1 MDGLM
6 SKSAINLANKLSKIS
21 EHWSPKIIAQ
31 LNDYHFKLAKVQGE
45 FVWHTH
51 AETDEVFIVI
61 EGELQIDFRDG
72 PVTLKKGEMFVVPK
86 GVEHKPVAAQECHI
100 LLVEPAGTINTGDAG
115 GDLTA
120 PDDEWI

>member
-1 MDGLM
+1 M
-6 SKSAINLANKLSKIS
+6 SKSAINLENKLTKIS
-21 EHWSPKIIAQ
+21 EYWSPKNIAQ
-31 LNDYHFKLAKVQGE
+31 LNDYHFKLVKVQGE

-51 AETDEVFIVI
+51 AETDEVFIII

-86 GVEHKPVAAQECHI
+86 GVEHKPIATQECHI
-100 LLVEPAGTINTGDAG
+100 LLVEPVGTINTGDVG

-120 PDDEWI
+120 PDNEWI